1 MSFLRSISEPL
12 PITSGRSYAGEDGA
26 MPRCLVGE
34 CYLSALCHSSLV
46 GNHAA
51 PVDSPQLI
59 QFCSRLRK
67 VDQKLQEMR
76 DVYQESGPPSC
87 DDGELKLSE
96 LLQSVVFL
104 LFKYPALKSHCVQEA
119 MTNLINRVRDVNAQ
133 IGPAE
138 GQKRFSEIFRDL
150 DALEISLGNETVDM
164 FLNDCGQANSEMQHD
179 EEEPLI
185 STPLEINRTTNDRDG
200 TPLSTEADE
209 ILIRN
214 EAGVEYALNY
224 AKRWCKYVREVLG
237 YIEKKLTYESEFA
250 KNTIRLCESARS
262 SLNQQTCMPLQ
273 DVYLLLLDHE
283 AQTGNSALETVA
295 LLQMKKYCQP
305 LLAKKTEIEK
315 WRKEFRE
322 QWLREQ
328 KRMSDSLTSLRKARQ
343 QYVQRCED
351 LEKAKQLSAKIEEE
365 QSTGTYPGSAS
376 KLLEKRRRSREEAQM
391 KAHEAEVT
399 YRSCVAEANVRSEQQ
414 EKVRQRI
421 ISHIRKLI
429 NQGDQVMKEVTQNL
443 MRMKR
448 SQCESVPAGYG
459 NLLSLCEPYEV
470 GDRYLQFILT
480 LPRKNIEPE
489 KFFFQEHTPT
499 SQRSSPSGKRK
510 NAVQLVRVSSSL
522 SDLNVKIDEPGTRIS
537 AGERSSWGIKILP
550 SDSESVGGSS
560 EPRSLESPV
569 DSPVHFVRKIAKAS
583 STGTMSSDDLDE
595 RDSFHA
601 EDVDS
606 TDASSENGM
615 HLHHMDKLVMSP
627 ASQTHRLRR
636 TRVPSK
642 CRECE
647 NFMVSGVECEEC
659 YLTCHKRCLESLLI
673 KCGHQKLPPKV
684 PLFGVDFCHFPRYFP
699 EQVPF
704 IVAKCTSEIELRA
717 LGQQGLYRISG
728 AKARVEKLLQAFEN
742 GRELVDLSGHS
753 PHDITSALKHFL
765 KELPDSVVSHHL
777 YEKFMAFSR
786 DFPEDKK
793 EPESRQETIQQMK
806 DILCQLPASNYN
818 TLRHLTAHLYRV
830 SERFEDNKMN
840 PSTLGIIFGPTLIRP
855 APDLDKPM
863 TCLLDSGSQAQA
875 VEFLINNYEKL
886 FGMDELPAAGRQ
898 EVAEDP
904 SEAEMEE
911 SMISE
916 DPAEGADYCADIS
929 DFDGK
934 DGERAYRGGEED
946 EDESLSESLAY
957 SRGHFSRMPVKAPR
971 GEHIKISYS
980 EAGTEE

>member
-1 MSFLRSISEPL
+1 MHKLSALQSSYVLREHDELPPDTHKRYSRLVSKTL
-12 PITSGRSYAGEDGA
+12 PITSDMNYPGEDGA
-26 MPRCLVGE
+26 TPRSFVDE
-34 CYLSALCHSSLV
+34 CYLSALCRSALKGSHD
-46 GNHAA
+46 A
-51 PVDSPQLI
+51 PVNSGELI
-59 QFCSRLRK
+59 EFCTRLRK
-67 VDQKLQEMR
+67 VDQELQEMR
-76 DVYQESGPPSC
+76 DVYRGS
-87 DDGELKLSE
+87 D
-96 LLQSVVFL
+96 
-104 LFKYPALKSHCVQEA
+104 A
-119 MTNLINRVRDVNAQ
+119 NAQ
-133 IGPAE
+133 IGPTE
-138 GQKRFSEIFRDL
+138 GRKRFSEIFRDL

-164 FLNDCGQANSEMQHD
+164 FLNDSSLANSEMQHD

-209 ILIRN
+209 ILISN
-214 EAGVEYALNY
+214 EGGVEYALNY
-224 AKRWCKYVREVLG
+224 AKRWCKYVREILA
-237 YIEKKLTYESEFA
+237 YIEKKLSYESEFA
-250 KNTIRLCESARS
+250 KNTIRLCESTRS

-283 AQTGNSALETVA
+283 AHTGNSALETAA

-328 KRMSDSLTSLRKARQ
+328 KRMLDSLSSLRKARQ

-351 LEKAKQLSAKIEEE
+351 HEKAKQLSAKIEEE
-365 QSTGTYPGSAS
+365 QSTGTYPGSAN
-376 KLLEKRRRSREEAQM
+376 KLLEKRRRSREDAQI
-391 KAHEAEVT
+391 KAHEAEVL
-399 YRSCVAEANVRSEQQ
+399 YRSCVTEANARSEQQ

-448 SQCESVPAGYG
+448 TQCESVPSGYG

-470 GDRYLQFILT
+470 GDRYLQFVLT
-480 LPRKNIEPE
+480 LPRKPIEPE
-489 KFFFQEHTPT
+489 KFTFLEHTPAN
-499 SQRSSPSGKRK
+499 QRSSPSGKRK

-522 SDLNVKIDEPGTRIS
+522 SDLNIKIDETGTRILP
-537 AGERSSWGIKILP
+537 GERSSWGNKILP

-560 EPRSLESPV
+560 ESRSLESPF
-569 DSPVHFVRKIAKAS
+569 DSPVHFVRKVAKAS
-583 STGTMSSDDLDE
+583 STGTMSSDDLEE
-595 RDSFHA
+595 RDSFHSFHG

-606 TDASSENGM
+606 TDAYSENGLQ
-615 HLHHMDKLVMSP
+615 LHSADKWVKSP
-627 ASQTHRLRR
+627 AGQTHRLRR

-647 NFMVSGVECEEC
+647 NFMVSGFECEEC
-659 YLTCHKRCLESLLI
+659 YLTCHKKCMESLLI
-673 KCGHQKLPPKV
+673 KCGHRKLPPKI
-684 PLFGVDFCHFPRYFP
+684 PLFGVDFHEFPRYFP
-699 EQVPF
+699 EEVPF
-704 IVAKCTSEIELRA
+704 IITKCTSEIELRA

-742 GRELVDLSGHS
+742 GKDLVDLSGHS

-786 DFPEDKK
+786 DFPEDKN
-793 EPESRQETIQQMK
+793 EPEIRQEAIQQMK

-840 PSTLGIIFGPTLIRP
+840 PNNLGIIFGPTLIRP
-855 APDLDKPM
+855 APDQDKPM

-875 VEFLINNYEKL
+875 VEFLINNYEKI
-886 FGMDELPAAGRQ
+886 FGMDEIPAAGRR
-898 EVAEDP
+898 EVTEDP
-904 SEAEMEE
+904 SEAEMDE
-911 SMISE
+911 SIISE
-916 DPAEGADYCADIS
+916 NPAEGGDYCADIS
-929 DFDGK
+929 DLDGK
-934 DGERAYRGGEED
+934 DGEKVYLGEEEDD
-946 EDESLSESLAY
+946 EASLSENSTC
-957 SRGHFSRMPVKAPR
+957 SRGHFSRMPVKVSRGDQAKGSNSQPR
-971 GEHIKISYS
+971 
-980 EAGTEE
+980 TEE

>member
-1 MSFLRSISEPL
+1 MSYTGENGA
-12 PITSGRSYAGEDGA
+12 TSRY
-26 MPRCLVGE
+26 LVSE
-34 CYLSALCHSSLV
+34 CYLAALCHSTLMQS
-46 GNHAA
+46 HSA
-51 PVDSPQLI
+51 PVNSPHLI

-67 VDQKLQEMR
+67 VDQTLQEMR
-76 DVYQESGPPSC
+76 DAYQGSGSPSC
-87 DDGELKLSE
+87 DHIELKLNE

-104 LFKYPALKSHCVQEA
+104 LFKYPAIKSHCIQEA

-133 IGPAE
+133 TGPAE
-138 GQKRFSEIFRDL
+138 GRKRFSEIFRDL

-164 FLNDCGQANSEMQHD
+164 FLNDSGLSNSEIQHD

-185 STPLEINRTTNDRDG
+185 STPLELNRTTNDRDG
-200 TPLSTEADE
+200 TPLSKADE

-214 EAGVEYALNY
+214 EGGVECALNY

-237 YIEKKLTYESEFA
+237 YIEKKLSYESEFA

-262 SLNQQTCMPLQ
+262 TLNQQTCMPLQ
-273 DVYLLLLDHE
+273 DIYLLLLDHE
-283 AQTGNSALETVA
+283 TLTGNTALETVA

-328 KRMSDSLTSLRKARQ
+328 KRMSDSLASLRKARQ

-376 KLLEKRRRSREEAQM
+376 KLLERRRKSREEAQM
-391 KAHEAEVT
+391 KAHEAEVI
-399 YRSCVAEANVRSEQQ
+399 YKSCVTDANARSEQQ

-448 SQCESVPAGYG
+448 SQCESIPAGYG

-480 LPRKNIEPE
+480 LPRKHIEPE
-489 KFFFQEHTPT
+489 KFTFHEHT
-499 SQRSSPSGKRK
+499 SAGQRLSPSGKRK

-522 SDLNVKIDEPGTRIS
+522 SDLSVKTDETGTRILP
-537 AGERSSWGIKILP
+537 GERGSWGNKILQ
-550 SDSESVGGSS
+550 SDSESIGGSS
-560 EPRSLESPV
+560 EPKSLESPS
-569 DSPVHFVRKIAKAS
+569 DSPVHFARKVAKAS
-583 STGTMSSDDLDE
+583 STGTMSSDDLEE
-595 RDSFHA
+595 RDSYHG

-606 TDASSENGM
+606 TDASSENG
-615 HLHHMDKLVMSP
+615 LHPHSVDKLVMTP
-627 ASQTHRLRR
+627 AAQTHRLRR

-647 NFMVSGVECEEC
+647 NFMVSGFECEEC

-673 KCGHQKLPPKV
+673 KCGHQKLPPKI

-699 EQVPF
+699 EEVPF
-704 IVAKCTSEIELRA
+704 IIAKCTSEIELRA

-728 AKARVEKLLQAFEN
+728 AKVRVEKLLQAFEN

-777 YEKFMAFSR
+777 YEKFMAFSKE
-786 DFPEDKK
+786 FPDDKK
-793 EPESRQETIQQMK
+793 EPEIRQEAIQHMK
-806 DILCQLPASNYN
+806 DILCQLPASHYN

-830 SERFEDNKMN
+830 SERFEDNKMSPN
-840 PSTLGIIFGPTLIRP
+840 NLGIIFGPTLIRP
-855 APDLDKPM
+855 APDQDKPM
-863 TCLLDSGSQAQA
+863 TCLLDSGNQAQA
-875 VEFLINNYEKL
+875 VEFLINNYEKI
-886 FGMDELPAAGRQ
+886 FGMEELPAAGRQ
-898 EVAEDP
+898 EVAEDQ
-904 SEAEMEE
+904 SEADMDE

-916 DPAEGADYCADIS
+916 DPPEGADDCADIS

-934 DGERAYRGGEED
+934 DGERAYRGQEED
-946 EDESLSESLAY
+946 DESLSESLTY

-971 GEHIKISYS
+971 GEQIKRSHS
-980 EAGTEE
+980 DGGTED

>member
-1 MSFLRSISEPL
+1 MSCV
-12 PITSGRSYAGEDGA
+12 GEVGVT
-26 MPRCLVGE
+26 PRCLVGE
-34 CYLSALCHSSLV
+34 CYLSALFHSSLLERH
-46 GNHAA
+46 GA
-51 PVDSPQLI
+51 PVESPQLI
-59 QFCSRLRK
+59 QFCSRLRQ

-76 DVYQESGPPSC
+76 DVYQGSGPPSC
-87 DDGELKLSE
+87 DYAELKLSE

-104 LFKYPALKSHCVQEA
+104 LFKYPALKSQRVREA

-138 GQKRFSEIFRDL
+138 GRKRFSEIFRDL

-164 FLNDCGQANSEMQHD
+164 FLNDSGLANSEMQQD

-185 STPLEINRTTNDRDG
+185 STPVEINRTTNDRDVM
-200 TPLSTEADE
+200 PISNDADE

-214 EAGVEYALNY
+214 EGGVDFALNY

-237 YIEKKLTYESEFA
+237 YIEKKLSYESEFA

-262 SLNQQTCMPLQ
+262 SLNHQTCMPLQ

-283 AQTGNSALETVA
+283 THTGNSALETVA

-328 KRMSDSLTSLRKARQ
+328 KRMSDSLSSLRKARQ

-365 QSTGTYPGSAS
+365 QNTGTYPGSAS
-376 KLLEKRRRSREEAQM
+376 KLLEKRRKSREEAQI
-391 KAHEAEVT
+391 KAHEAEVM
-399 YRSCVAEANVRSEQQ
+399 YKSCVTEANVRSDQQ

-448 SQCESVPAGYG
+448 SQCESVPSGYG

-480 LPRKNIEPE
+480 LPRKYIEPE
-489 KFFFQEHTPT
+489 KFTFLEHTPT
-499 SQRSSPSGKRK
+499 SQRLSPTGKRK

-522 SDLNVKIDEPGTRIS
+522 SDINVKMDETGT
-537 AGERSSWGIKILP
+537 KILP
-550 SDSESVGGSS
+550 GERGSWGNKITPSDCESVGWSS
-560 EPRSLESPV
+560 DPRSLDSTSE
-569 DSPVHFVRKIAKAS
+569 SPVHFVRKVAKAS

-615 HLHHMDKLVMSP
+615 HLHFSDKLVMSS
-627 ASQTHRLRR
+627 AAQTHRLRR

-659 YLTCHKRCLESLLI
+659 YLTCHKKCLESLLI

-684 PLFGVDFCHFPRYFP
+684 PLFGVDFSHFPRYFP
-699 EQVPF
+699 EEVPF
-704 IVAKCTSEIELRA
+704 IIAKCTSEIELRA
-717 LGQQGLYRISG
+717 LGKQGLYRISG

-742 GRELVDLSGHS
+742 GRELVDLSAHS
-753 PHDITSALKHFL
+753 PHDITCALKHFL

-793 EPESRQETIQQMK
+793 EPDIRQEAIQQMK

-840 PSTLGIIFGPTLIRP
+840 PNNLGIIFGPTLIRP
-855 APDLDKPM
+855 APDQDKPM
-863 TCLLDSGSQAQA
+863 TCLLDSGNQAQA
-875 VEFLINNYEKL
+875 VEFLINNYEKI
-886 FGMDELPAAGRQ
+886 FGMDELPPAGRQ
-898 EVAEDP
+898 EVSEDP
-904 SEAEMEE
+904 SEAEMDV

-916 DPAEGADYCADIS
+916 DPTVSTDYCADIS

-934 DGERAYRGGEED
+934 DGERVDLEEE
-946 EDESLSESLAY
+946 EDESLSESLTY
-957 SRGHFSRMPVKAPR
+957 SRGHFSRMPVRASR
-971 GEHIKISYS
+971 GEQVKRSDS
-980 EAGTEE
+980 DPGTEE

>member
-1 MSFLRSISEPL
+1 
-12 PITSGRSYAGEDGA
+12 
-26 MPRCLVGE
+26 
-34 CYLSALCHSSLV
+34 
-46 GNHAA
+46 
-51 PVDSPQLI
+51 
-59 QFCSRLRK
+59 
-67 VDQKLQEMR
+67 
-76 DVYQESGPPSC
+76 
-87 DDGELKLSE
+87 
-96 LLQSVVFL
+96 
-104 LFKYPALKSHCVQEA
+104 

-138 GQKRFSEIFRDL
+138 GRKRFSEIFRDL
-150 DALEISLGNETVDM
+150 DALEISIGNETVDM
-164 FLNDCGQANSEMQHD
+164 FLNDSGVANSEMQPD

-200 TPLSTEADE
+200 TPLSNDADE
-209 ILIRN
+209 ILIHN
-214 EAGVEYALNY
+214 EGGVEFALNY

-237 YIEKKLTYESEFA
+237 YIEKKLLYESEFA
-250 KNTIRLCESARS
+250 KNTMRLCESARS

-273 DVYLLLLDHE
+273 DVYLLLLEHE
-283 AQTGNSALETVA
+283 AQTGNSILETA
-295 LLQMKKYCQP
+295 GLLQMKKYCQP
-305 LLAKKTEIEK
+305 LTAKKTEIEK

-328 KRMSDSLTSLRKARQ
+328 KKMADSLTSLRKARQ

-351 LEKAKQLSAKIEEE
+351 LEKAKQLSAKVEEE

-376 KLLEKRRRSREEAQM
+376 KLLEKRKRSREEAQI

-399 YRSCVAEANVRSEQQ
+399 YRSCVTEANARSEQQ

-448 SQCESVPAGYG
+448 SQCESVPFGYG
-459 NLLSLCEPYEV
+459 NLFSLCEPYEV
-470 GDRYLQFILT
+470 GDRYLQFIYT
-480 LPRKNIEPE
+480 LPRKHIEPE
-489 KFFFQEHTPT
+489 KFTFQEHTPT
-499 SQRSSPSGKRK
+499 SQRSSPSGRRK

-522 SDLNVKIDEPGTRIS
+522 SDLNVKIDETGTKILP
-537 AGERSSWGIKILP
+537 GERSSWGNKILP

-560 EPRSLESPV
+560 EPRSLESPM
-569 DSPVHFVRKIAKAS
+569 DSPVHFVKRVAKAS
-583 STGTMSSDDLDE
+583 STGTMSSDDLEE
-595 RDSFHA
+595 RDSFHG

-606 TDASSENGM
+606 TDASSENGLQ
-615 HLHHMDKLVMSP
+615 LHSLDKLSRSP
-627 ASQTHRLRR
+627 AAKTHQLKRI
-636 TRVPSK
+636 RVPSK

-659 YLTCHKRCLESLLI
+659 YLTCHKKCLESLLI
-673 KCGHQKLPPKV
+673 KCGHQKLPPKI
-684 PLFGVDFCHFPRYFP
+684 PLFGIDFSQFPRYFP
-699 EQVPF
+699 EEVPF
-704 IVAKCTSEIELRA
+704 IISKCTSEIELRA

-793 EPESRQETIQQMK
+793 ETEVRQEAIQQMK

-830 SERFEDNKMN
+830 SERFEDNKMSPN
-840 PSTLGIIFGPTLIRP
+840 NLGIIFGPTLIRP
-855 APDLDKPM
+855 APDQDKPM
-863 TCLLDSGSQAQA
+863 TCLLDSGNQAQA
-875 VEFLINNYEKL
+875 VEFLITNYEKI
-886 FGMDELPAAGRQ
+886 FGMDELPTAGRQ
-898 EVAEDP
+898 EVAEDQ
-904 SEAEMEE
+904 SETDMEN

-916 DPAEGADYCADIS
+916 DHVEGADYGADIS

-934 DGERAYRGGEED
+934 DGEKVHMGGEEE
-946 EDESLSESLAY
+946 EDKNLSENSTCT
-957 SRGHFSRMPVKAPR
+957 RGHFSRMPVKVQR
-971 GEHIKISYS
+971 GEHIRRSDC
-980 EAGTEE
+980 ETGTEE

>member
-1 MSFLRSISEPL
+1 MSGLCCSCGPL
-12 PITSGRSYAGEDGA
+12 PARSLDRYGSEHSDPNQSKLFSMKFTNKSDTITKGNRLSKDSRHSG
-26 MPRCLVGE
+26 
-34 CYLSALCHSSLV
+34 
-46 GNHAA
+46 
-51 PVDSPQLI
+51 I
-59 QFCSRLRK
+59 
-67 VDQKLQEMR
+67 
-76 DVYQESGPPSC
+76 
-87 DDGELKLSE
+87 
-96 LLQSVVFL
+96 
-104 LFKYPALKSHCVQEA
+104 
-119 MTNLINRVRDVNAQ
+119 DVNAH

-138 GQKRFSEIFRDL
+138 GRKRFSEIFRDL
-150 DALEISLGNETVDM
+150 DALEIGLGNETVEM
-164 FLNDCGQANSEMQHD
+164 FLNDSGLPNSEMQQD

-185 STPLEINRTTNDRDG
+185 STPVEISRTTNERDG
-200 TPLSTEADE
+200 TPSSNEADE

-214 EAGVEYALNY
+214 EGGVECALNY

-262 SLNQQTCMPLQ
+262 SLSQQTCMPLQ

-283 AQTGNSALETVA
+283 TYTGNSALETA
-295 LLQMKKYCQP
+295 AQLQMKKYCQP

-328 KRMSDSLTSLRKARQ
+328 KRMSDSLSSLRKARQ
-343 QYVQRCED
+343 QYIQRCED

-376 KLLEKRRRSREEAQM
+376 KLLEKRKKSREEAQI
-391 KAHEAEVT
+391 KAHEAEVM
-399 YRSCVAEANVRSEQQ
+399 YRSCVTEANARSEQQ

-448 SQCESVPAGYG
+448 SQCESVPAGYS
-459 NLLSLCEPYEV
+459 NLLSLCEPYEL
-470 GDRYLQFILT
+470 GDRYLQFVLT
-480 LPRKNIEPE
+480 VPRKYIEPE
-489 KFFFQEHTPT
+489 KFTFQEHTPAI
-499 SQRSSPSGKRK
+499 QRSSPGGKRK

-522 SDLNVKIDEPGTRIS
+522 SDLNVKVDETGTRILP
-537 AGERSSWGIKILP
+537 GERSSWGNKILP
-550 SDSESVGGSS
+550 SDSDSVGGSS
-560 EPRSLESPV
+560 EPRPLESPV
-569 DSPVHFVRKIAKAS
+569 DSPAHFVRRVAKAS
-583 STGTMSSDDLDE
+583 STGTMSSEDLDE
-595 RDSFHA
+595 RDSFQA

-606 TDASSENGM
+606 TDASSENGLQ
-615 HLHHMDKLVMSP
+615 LHGMDKLVMSP
-627 ASQTHRLRR
+627 AAQTHRLRR
-636 TRVPSK
+636 VRVPTK

-659 YLTCHKRCLESLLI
+659 YLNCHKKCLENLLI

-684 PLFGVDFCHFPRYFP
+684 PLFGIDFCQFPRYFP
-699 EQVPF
+699 EEVPF
-704 IVAKCTSEIELRA
+704 IITKCTSEIELRA

-728 AKARVEKLLQAFEN
+728 AKARVEKLMQAFEN
-742 GRELVDLSGHS
+742 GRQLVDLSGHS
-753 PHDITSALKHFL
+753 PHDITSVLKHFL

-786 DFPEDKK
+786 EFPEDKK
-793 EPESRQETIQQMK
+793 EPEIRHEAIQQMK

-830 SERFEDNKMN
+830 SERFEDNKMSSN
-840 PSTLGIIFGPTLIRP
+840 NLGIIFGPTLIRP
-855 APDLDKPM
+855 SPDQDKPM
-863 TCLLDSGSQAQA
+863 TCLLDSGNQAQA

-904 SEAEMEE
+904 SEAEMDE

-916 DPAEGADYCADIS
+916 DPAEGADYCADVS

-934 DGERAYRGGEED
+934 DGERAYQGEGEED
-946 EDESLSESLAY
+946 DRFSDSLTY

-971 GEHIKISYS
+971 GEQIKVPSS
-980 EAGTEE
+980 EEGTEV